1 MMIFAYNL
9 LRKIPKRFGNRS
21 ELRMNTIKDIAKA
34 AGVSITTVSRA
45 LNGYSDVS
53 EKTRSRIKKLA
64 DELAYRPNAQ
74 AQSLVLKK
82 TKTIG
87 VIMSEIKRS
96 NGTDSFAFEVLCGI
110 NDRASELN
118 YDLILFSTNPNKQ
131 SKKTYSD
138 LCRERSVDGAILQ
151 GLKIDDLYL
160 KEVVNQSRFPC
171 VLIDITLSGDWVG
184 HVTSD
189 NINGAWEAMRHL
201 IGLGHRRIAMINGYN
216 EADVSHQRLSGYMLA
231 LQEAGISYDPLLVW
245 DGRFTEEGGM
255 SAMNEIMGKLP
266 DVSAV
271 FCASDLM
278 ALGAMR
284 AAEHAGRAI
293 PETISIIGYDDISL
307 ASYCA
312 PKLTTVH
319 QEKYELGYQAAQL
332 LIDMLEGRQVRHKV
346 VVNNELIVREST
358 GPKR

>member
-1 MMIFAYNL
+1 MT
-9 LRKIPKRFGNRS
+9 
-21 ELRMNTIKDIAKA
+21 TIKDLAKA

-53 EKTRSRIKKLA
+53 DKTRIRIKKLA
-64 DELAYRPNAQ
+64 DELSYRPNAQ

-96 NGTDSFAFEVLCGI
+96 NGKDSLSFEVLCGI

-118 YDLILFSTNPNKQ
+118 YDILLFSTNPNKQ
-131 SKKTYSD
+131 FKKTYSD
-138 LCRERSVDGAILQ
+138 LCRERNVDGAILQ
-151 GLKIDDLYL
+151 GLKINDVYL
-160 KEVVNQSRFPC
+160 KEVVNQSLFPC
-171 VLIDITLSGDWVG
+171 VLIDIPLTGDWVG

-189 NINGAWEAMRHL
+189 NIHGAREAMKHL
-201 IGLGHRRIAMINGYN
+201 IGLGHRRIAMINGYV

-231 LQEAGISYDPLLVW
+231 LQEAAILYDPILVL
-245 DGRFTEEGGM
+245 DGRFTEEGGKA
-255 SAMNEIMGKLP
+255 AMHEIIEKHP
-266 DVSAV
+266 DVTAV

-278 ALGAMR
+278 ALGAME
-284 AAEHAGRAI
+284 AAEQADRAI
-293 PETISIIGYDDISL
+293 PESISIIGYDDISL
-307 ASYCA
+307 ASYCS

-332 LIDMLEGRQVRHKV
+332 LIEMLEGRQVRHKV
-346 VVNNELIVREST
+346 MLNSELIVRDST
-358 GPKR
+358 GPIP

>member
-1 MMIFAYNL
+1 MA
-9 LRKIPKRFGNRS
+9 
-21 ELRMNTIKDIAKA
+21 TIKDLAKA

-64 DELAYRPNAQ
+64 NELAYRPNAQ

-96 NGTDSFAFEVLCGI
+96 HGKDSLSFEVLCGI

-131 SKKTYSD
+131 FQKTYSD
-138 LCRERSVDGAILQ
+138 LCRERRVDGAILQ
-151 GLKIDDLYL
+151 GLKINDVYL
-160 KEVVNQSRFPC
+160 KEVVNQSLFPC
-171 VLIDITLSGDWVG
+171 VLIDIPRSGDWVG

-189 NINGAWEAMRHL
+189 NIHGAWEAMRHL

-231 LQEAGISYDPLLVW
+231 LQEAGIPYDSALVL
-245 DGRFTEEGGM
+245 DGRFTEEGGAA
-255 SAMNEIMGKLP
+255 AMNEIMEMHP
-266 DVSAV
+266 DVTAV

-278 ALGAMR
+278 ALGAMQ
-284 AAEHAGRAI
+284 AAERAGRII
-293 PETISIIGYDDISL
+293 PESISIVGYDDISL
-307 ASYCA
+307 ASYCV

-346 VVNNELIVREST
+346 MLNSELIVREST
-358 GPKR
+358 GPKP